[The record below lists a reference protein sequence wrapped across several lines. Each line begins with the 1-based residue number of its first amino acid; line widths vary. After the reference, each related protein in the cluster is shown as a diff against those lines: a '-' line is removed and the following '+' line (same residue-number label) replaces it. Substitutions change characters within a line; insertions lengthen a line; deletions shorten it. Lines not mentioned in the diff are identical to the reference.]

1 MLNKKIQIL
10 IIDDHPL
17 FRRGMISIIN
27 EANIAEKIFE
37 VGDLKSAD
45 EVLKKEK
52 IDLVTLDINLP
63 EEDGI
68 KFLNKYIN
76 RKFKILVVT
85 TFNSNFLVQEVL
97 KKGADGY
104 IKKEDLYENLIEG
117 INLVMQGQ
125 LYFDD
130 ENSHK
135 DSELTTDDKASRYFA
150 LTQAEKEVF
159 KLLSEGK
166 NCKEIAIIQNK
177 SYKTVENQKYSIMN
191 KMGVKSEIELFR
203 VALRLNIT
211 NL

>member
-1 MLNKKIQIL
+1 MSYRKINIL

-17 FRRGMISIIN
+17 FRRGLVSILK
-27 EANIAEKIFE
+27 ESDIAEKIFE

-45 EVLKKEK
+45 EIVKNEK
-52 IDLVTLDINLP
+52 IDLVTLDLNLP

-68 KFLNKYIN
+68 KFLTKYADRN
-76 RKFKILVVT
+76 FKILVIT
-85 TFNSNFLVQEVL
+85 TFNSSFLVQEII

-104 IKKEDLYENLIEG
+104 IKKENLYENLIEG

-125 LYFDD
+125 IYFDEQD
-130 ENSHK
+130 EEA
-135 DSELTTDDKASRYFA
+135 DDDLTIDHKASRYFT

-166 NCKEIAIIQNK
+166 NSKEIAVILNK
-177 SYKTVENQKYSIMN
+177 SHKTVENQKYSIMY
-191 KMGVKSEIELFR
+191 KMGIKSEIEFFR

>member
-1 MLNKKIQIL
+1 M
-10 IIDDHPL
+10 
-17 FRRGMISIIN
+17 
-27 EANIAEKIFE
+27 
-37 VGDLKSAD
+37 
-45 EVLKKEK
+45 
-52 IDLVTLDINLP
+52 P
-63 EEDGI
+63 EEDGV
-68 KFLNKYIN
+68 KFLNKYVN

-97 KKGADGY
+97 KKGANGY
-104 IKKEDLYENLIEG
+104 IKKENLYENLIEG

-125 LYFDD
+125 TYFDD
-130 ENSHK
+130 ENLNK
-135 DSELTTDDKASRYFA
+135 DNEFTADDKASRYFA

-166 NCKEIAIIQNK
+166 NCKEIARIQNK